1 MKNYIKSNLKNS
13 ISSLASVLNKNL
25 YKKNF
30 LTKIVFFL
38 SSLKGSLMLI
48 KHNYKLIFNTKIEY
62 EKLKLMYSL
71 PRSGT
76 HYFINIY
83 NSYTQLL
90 YRTGDGT
97 PKIVSSNLLPDEQ
110 KLIYKNDN
118 NNLPSAIK
126 ILNYSFI
133 NIKRPSILNEIDYND
148 IHSGHHPIQYSNLI
162 DFNKIRAV
170 LLLREPVQA
179 TSSFILLYLN
189 HRVRNKKFNLE
200 NIYEYKSIIHN
211 RCDLVIKFFNYWND
225 FYKKK
230 RENILVIK
238 YEKHTHDTYNIW
250 IKILEYYKIELNKD
264 YLLKAIDIN
273 SQENLKKKGF
283 KDFKTITSD
292 NQKEL
297 RTEIEK
303 IIKEYFLFRN
313 FKYEEIYENLG
324 S

>member
-1 MKNYIKSNLKNS
+1 MKNYMKSNLKNF

-38 SSLKGSLMLI
+38 SSLRGSLMLI

-76 HYFINIY
+76 HYFINIF

-90 YRTGDGT
+90 YGTGDGT
-97 PKIVSSNLLPDEQ
+97 PKIVSSNLLPEEK
-110 KLIYKNDN
+110 KLIYKNEN

-126 ILNYSFI
+126 ILNYGFI
-133 NIKRPSILNEIDYND
+133 NIKRPDILNEIDYND
-148 IHSGHHPIQYSNLI
+148 IYSSHHPIQYSNLI
-162 DFNKIRAV
+162 DFDKIRAV
-170 LLLREPVQA
+170 ILLREPVQA
-179 TSSFILLYLN
+179 ASSFILLYFN
-189 HRVRNKKFNLE
+189 HRVRNKEFNLK

-211 RCDLVIKFFNYWND
+211 RCDLVIKFFNYWSN
-225 FYKKK
+225 FIKKK

-238 YEKHTHDTYNIW
+238 YEKHIKDTYNIW
-250 IKILEYYKIELNKD
+250 VKVLEYYNMELNKD

-273 SQENLKKKGF
+273 SQENLMKKGF
-283 KDFKTITSD
+283 KDFKTVTLG

-303 IIKEYFLFRN
+303 IVKEYFLFKN
-313 FKYEEIYENLG
+313 FNYDEIYENL
-324 S
+324 ST

>member
-1 MKNYIKSNLKNS
+1 MKSNLKNF

-38 SSLKGSLMLI
+38 SSLRGSLMLI

-90 YRTGDGT
+90 YRTGDGI
-97 PKIVSSNLLPDEQ
+97 PKIVSSNLLPEEQ
-110 KLIYKNDN
+110 KLIYKYDN

-126 ILNYSFI
+126 ILSYSFI

-148 IHSGHHPIQYSNLI
+148 IQSGHHPIQYSNLI

-170 LLLREPVQA
+170 LLLRKPVQA

-200 NIYEYKSIIHN
+200 NIYEYKNIIHN

-238 YEKHTHDTYNIW
+238 YEKHMHDTYNIW

-297 RTEIEK
+297 RIEIEK
-303 IIKEYFLFRN
+303 IIKEYFLLKN

-324 S
+324 N